1 MVTTVSSYT
10 ETRNRALM
18 GDGYDGVVR
27 VVVGNMYGTGVL
39 LFDGKAVLTAA
50 HLFNGS
56 NGSTGSTRVIFESR
70 NGVDTL
76 SSSQV
81 VIHPDYNITNNN
93 SDLALVWLSQDAPV
107 AAERFGIYRA
117 ANEVGQTFTMV
128 GYGTPGSGSGGTLSN
143 FNEAPVRVKAN
154 NQFDTDIAPL
164 DRFFSES
171 GQWEA
176 NKGKQLV
183 ADFDNGLSPNDALG
197 ALVATPGLGL
207 GNSEG
212 LISKGDSGGPAFI
225 GSLVAGIA
233 SYTGRLSASGAV
245 PDIDNTSNSS
255 FGEVAV
261 WQRVSVYQ
269 QWIDQALRMRYESPP
284 ASQAAVQK
292 TVTEG
297 NSGTAPVYFW
307 VQLNG
312 YRFDPNLIVSVDYK
326 TRNGSALA
334 GQDYLATQGT
344 LKIYPNESH
353 ALVLV
358 EIIAD
363 TTPEADETFYLD
375 VFNPI
380 NAGFGGGAVQ
390 LTAMRTIVN
399 DDGWFW
405 G

>member
-1 MVTTVSSYT
+1 
-10 ETRNRALM
+10 
-18 GDGYDGVVR
+18 
-27 VVVGNMYGTGVL
+27 
-39 LFDGKAVLTAA
+39 
-50 HLFNGS
+50 
-56 NGSTGSTRVIFESR
+56 
-70 NGVDTL
+70 
-76 SSSQV
+76 
-81 VIHPDYNITNNN
+81 
-93 SDLALVWLSQDAPV
+93 
-107 AAERFGIYRA
+107 
-117 ANEVGQTFTMV
+117 MV
-128 GYGTPGSGSGGTLSN
+128 GYGTPGSGSSGTLSN
-143 FNEAPVRVKAN
+143 FNEVPVRVKAN

-164 DRFFSES
+164 GRFFSES

-176 NKGKQLV
+176 NNGKQLV
-183 ADFDNGLSPNDALG
+183 ADFDNGLSQNDALG
-197 ALVATPGLGL
+197 ALVGITGLGL
-207 GNSEG
+207 GSSEG

-292 TVTEG
+292 TVSEG
-297 NSGTAPVYFW
+297 NSGTTPVYFW

-326 TRNGSALA
+326 TRNGTALS
-334 GQDYLATQGT
+334 GQDYIATQGT
-344 LKIYPNESH
+344 LKIYPNENH
-353 ALVLV
+353 ALVAV

-363 TTPEADETFYLD
+363 NLPEADETFYLD
-375 VFNPI
+375 VFNPV
-380 NAGFGGGAVQ
+380 NAGFGEGMVQ

>member
-10 ETRNRALM
+10 EVRNRALT

-50 HLFNGS
+50 HLFPGN
-56 NGSTGSTRVIFESR
+56 TGAANVIFETRSGLQSIAS
-70 NGVDTL
+70 N
-76 SSSQV
+76 QV
-81 VIHPDYNITNNN
+81 VINPDYSSVNNN
-93 SDLALVWLSQDAPV
+93 SDMALVWLSQDAPV

-117 ANEVGQTFTMV
+117 SNEVGQTFTMV
-128 GYGTPGSGSGGTLSN
+128 GYGTPGSGSSGTISN
-143 FNEAPVRVKAN
+143 FNEAPVRVKAS

-164 DRFFSES
+164 DRFFSEG

-176 NKGKQLV
+176 NNGKQLA
-183 ADFDNGLSPNDALG
+183 ADFDNGLSQNDALG
-197 ALVATPGLGL
+197 GLLGINGLGL
-207 GNSEG
+207 GSSEG

-233 SYTGRLSASGAV
+233 SYTGRLSSSGAV

-284 ASQAAVQK
+284 ATQSAVQK
-292 TVTEG
+292 TVNEG
-297 NSGTAPVYFW
+297 NSGTTPVYFW

-312 YRFDPNLIVSVDYK
+312 YRIDPNIIVSVDYK
-326 TRNGSALA
+326 TRNGTALA
-334 GQDYLATQGT
+334 GQDYIATQGT
-344 LKIYPNESH
+344 LKIYPNEDH

-363 TTPEADETFYLD
+363 TVPEADETFYLD
-375 VFNPI
+375 VFNPV
-380 NAGFGGGAVQ
+380 NAGFGDGLEQ
-390 LTAMRTIVN
+390 LTAVRTIVN
-399 DDGWFW
+399 DDPWFW

>member
-1 MVTTVSSYT
+1 MVTTVTPYT
-10 ETRNRALM
+10 EVRNRALI

-56 NGSTGSTRVIFESR
+56 NGSANVIFESR
-70 NGVDTL
+70 NGVQTIP
-76 SSSQV
+76 SSQV
-81 VIHPDYNITNNN
+81 VINPDYNSVNNN
-93 SDLALVWLSQDAPV
+93 SDMALVWLSQDAPV

-117 ANEVGQTFTMV
+117 GNEVGQTFTMV
-128 GYGTPGSGSGGTLSN
+128 GYGTPGLGSSGTISD
-143 FNEAPVRVKAN
+143 FKDAPVRVKAN

-176 NKGKQLV
+176 NNGKKLV
-183 ADFDNGLSPNDALG
+183 ADFDNGVSLNDALG
-197 ALVATPGLGL
+197 ALVGISGLGL
-207 GNSEG
+207 GTSEG

-225 GSLVAGIA
+225 GNLVAGTA
-233 SYTGRLSASGAV
+233 SYTSRLSASGAL
-245 PDIDNTSNSS
+245 PDIDNSNNSS

-269 QWIDQALRMRYESPP
+269 QWIDQAMRLRYETPP
-284 ASQAAVQK
+284 ATQAAVQK

-297 NSGTAPVYFW
+297 NSGTTPVYFW

-312 YRFDPNLIVSVDYK
+312 YRLDPSEVVSVDYK
-326 TRNGSALA
+326 TRNGTALS
-334 GQDYLATQGT
+334 GQDYIATQGT
-344 LKIYPNESH
+344 LKIYPNEAH
-353 ALVLV
+353 ALVAV

-363 TTPEADETFYLD
+363 TVPELDETFYLD
-375 VFNPI
+375 VFNPV
-380 NAGFGGGAVQ
+380 NAVFGEGLVQ
-390 LTAMRTIVN
+390 LTAVRTIVN
-399 DDGWFW
+399 DDAWFW

>member
-1 MVTTVSSYT
+1 MVTTVSPYT
-10 ETRNRALM
+10 EARNRALT

-27 VVVGNMYGTGVL
+27 VLVGNMYGSGVL

-56 NGSTGSTRVIFESR
+56 NGAANVIFETQS
-70 NGVDTL
+70 GVQTIA
-76 SSSQV
+76 SSQV
-81 VIHPDYNITNNN
+81 VVNPDYSSVNNN

-117 ANEVGQTFTMV
+117 SSEVGQSFTMV
-128 GYGTPGSGSGGTLSN
+128 GYGTPGLGSSGALSN
-143 FNEAPVRVKAN
+143 FNEVPVRVKAS

-164 DRFFSES
+164 NRFFSES

-176 NKGKQLV
+176 NNGKQLA
-183 ADFDNGLSPNDALG
+183 ADFDNGLSQNDALG
-197 ALVATPGLGL
+197 GLVGINDLGL
-207 GNSEG
+207 GRSEG

-233 SYTGRLSASGAV
+233 SYTGRLSTTGSV

-269 QWIDQALRMRYESPP
+269 QWIDQAMRLRYESPP
-284 ASQAAVQK
+284 ATEAALQK
-292 TVTEG
+292 TVNEG
-297 NSGTAPVYFW
+297 NSGTTPVYFW

-312 YRFDPNLIVSVDYK
+312 YRIDPNIIVSVDYK
-326 TRNGSALA
+326 TRNGTALS
-334 GQDYLATQGT
+334 GQDYIATQGT

-363 TTPEADETFYLD
+363 TLPELDETFYLD
-375 VFNPI
+375 VFNPV
-380 NAGFGGGAVQ
+380 NAGFGEGLVQ

-399 DDGWFW
+399 DDPWFW

>member
-10 ETRNRALM
+10 EARNLVLT

-27 VVVGNMYGTGVL
+27 VVVGNMYGSGVL

-56 NGSTGSTRVIFESR
+56 SGAANVIFETQSS
-70 NGVDTL
+70 VQTIA
-76 SSSQV
+76 SSQV
-81 VIHPDYNITNNN
+81 VVNPDYNSVNNN
-93 SDLALVWLSQDAPV
+93 SDMALVWLSKDAPI

-117 ANEVGQTFTMV
+117 SNEVGQSFTMV
-128 GYGTPGSGSGGTLSN
+128 GYGTPGLGSLGTLSN
-143 FNEAPVRVKAN
+143 FNASPLRVKAN

-164 DRFFSES
+164 NRFFSES

-176 NKGKQLV
+176 NNGKQLA
-183 ADFDNGLSPNDALG
+183 ADFDNGLSLNDALG
-197 ALVATPGLGL
+197 GLVGINGLGL
-207 GNSEG
+207 GSSEG

-233 SYTGRLSASGAV
+233 SYTGRLSSSGAV
-245 PDIDNTSNSS
+245 PDIDSTSNSS
-255 FGEVAV
+255 FGEVAA

-269 QWIDQALRMRYESPP
+269 QWIDQAMRLRYESPP
-284 ASQAAVQK
+284 ATQTAVQK
-292 TVTEG
+292 TVYEG
-297 NSGTAPVYFW
+297 NSGTTPVYFW

-312 YRFDPNLIVSVDYK
+312 YRIDPNMIVSVDYT
-326 TRNGSALA
+326 TRNGTALS
-334 GQDYLATQGT
+334 GQDYIATQGT

-353 ALVLV
+353 ALILV
-358 EIIAD
+358 EMIAD
-363 TTPEADETFYLD
+363 TVPELDETFYLD
-375 VFNPI
+375 VFNPV
-380 NAGFGGGAVQ
+380 NAGFGEGLVQ

-399 DDGWFW
+399 EDPWFW

>member
-1 MVTTVSSYT
+1 MVTTVTSYT
-10 ETRNRALM
+10 LLRNRALI

-27 VVVGNMYGTGVL
+27 VVVNNMYGSGVL

-50 HLFNGS
+50 HIFSGIV
-56 NGSTGSTRVIFESR
+56 GTAKVIFETR
-70 NGVDTL
+70 NGVETIA
-76 SSSQV
+76 SSQV
-81 VIHPDYNITNNN
+81 VINPDYDSANNN

-107 AAERFGIYRA
+107 VAERFGIYRA
-117 ANEVGQTFTMV
+117 SNEFGQTFTLV
-128 GYGTPGSGSGGTLSN
+128 GYGTPGSGSTGTLSN
-143 FNEAPVRVKAN
+143 FNEMPVRLKAN
-154 NQFDTDIAPL
+154 NQFDIDIAPL
-164 DRFFSES
+164 GKFFSES

-176 NKGKQLV
+176 NNDKQLV
-183 ADFDNGLSPNDALG
+183 ADFDNGLSSNDALG
-197 ALVATPGLGL
+197 ALAGISGLGL
-207 GNSEG
+207 GSSEG

-225 GSLVAGIA
+225 GNLVAGIA
-233 SYTGRLSASGAV
+233 SYTGRLSESGAV

-261 WQRVSVYQ
+261 WQRLSVYQ

-284 ASQAAVQK
+284 TSQTTVHK
-292 TVTEG
+292 TVNEG
-297 NSGTAPVYFW
+297 NSGTTPVYFW
-307 VQLNG
+307 VQFNG

-326 TRNGSALA
+326 TRNGSASA
-334 GQDYLATQGT
+334 GQDYIATQGT
-344 LKIYPNESH
+344 LKIYPNENH

-363 TTPEADETFYLD
+363 SMPEADETFYLD

-380 NAGFGGGAVQ
+380 NAGFGEGAVQ

>member
-56 NGSTGSTRVIFESR
+56 AGSARVIFESR
-70 NGVDTL
+70 NGVDNL

-128 GYGTPGSGSGGTLSN
+128 GYGTPGSGSSGTLSN

-183 ADFDNGLSPNDALG
+183 ADFDNGLGLNDALSI
-197 ALVATPGLGL
+197 LVGINGLGL
-207 GNSEG
+207 GSSEG

-225 GSLVAGIA
+225 GNLVAGIA
-233 SYTGRLSASGAV
+233 SYTGRLTTSGAV
-245 PDIDNTSNSS
+245 PDIDNTGNSS

-297 NSGTAPVYFW
+297 NSGTSPVYFW

-344 LKIYPNESH
+344 LKIYPNENH

>member
-1 MVTTVSSYT
+1 MVTTVTSYT
-10 ETRNRALM
+10 EVRNRALIA
-18 GDGYDGVVR
+18 DGYDGVVR

-56 NGSTGSTRVIFESR
+56 SGAANVIFETRS
-70 NGVDTL
+70 GAQTIA
-76 SSSQV
+76 SSQV
-81 VIHPDYNITNNN
+81 VINPDYNSTNNN

-107 AAERFGIYRA
+107 AAERFGIYRKS
-117 ANEVGQTFTMV
+117 NELGQTFTMV
-128 GYGTPGSGSGGTLSN
+128 GYGTPGSGSSGTLSN
-143 FNEAPVRVKAN
+143 FNEVPVRVKAN
-154 NQFDTDIAPL
+154 NQFDTDIASL

-176 NKGKQLV
+176 NNGKQLA
-183 ADFDNGLSPNDALG
+183 ADFDNGLSQNDALG
-197 ALVATPGLGL
+197 RLVGIDGLGL
-207 GNSEG
+207 GSSEG

-233 SYTGRLSASGAV
+233 SYTGRLSAPGAV
-245 PDIDNTSNSS
+245 PDIDSTSNSS

-261 WQRVSVYQ
+261 WQRLSVYQ
-269 QWIDQALRMRYESPP
+269 QWIDQALRICYESPP

-297 NSGTAPVYFW
+297 NSGTTPVYFW

-326 TRNGSALA
+326 TRNGTALS

-344 LKIYPNESH
+344 LKIYPNENH

-363 TTPEADETFYLD
+363 TVPEADETFYLD

-380 NAGFGGGAVQ
+380 NAGFGEGVVQ
-390 LTAMRTIVN
+390 LTAVRTIVN

>member
-10 ETRNRALM
+10 EVRNRALI
-18 GDGYDGVVR
+18 GDGYDGVVK
-27 VVVGNMYGTGVL
+27 VVVGSMYGTGVL

-50 HLFNGS
+50 HLFSGN
-56 NGSTGSTRVIFESR
+56 TGAANVIFETRS
-70 NGVDTL
+70 GVQ
-76 SSSQV
+76 SIASSQV
-81 VIHPDYNITNNN
+81 VINPDYSSVNSN
-93 SDLALVWLSQDAPV
+93 SDMALVWLSQDAPV

-117 ANEVGQTFTMV
+117 SNEVGQTFTMV
-128 GYGTPGSGSGGTLSN
+128 GYGTPGSGSSGTISN

-176 NKGKQLV
+176 NNGKQLA
-183 ADFDNGLSPNDALG
+183 ADFDNGLSQNDALG
-197 ALVATPGLGL
+197 GLLGINGLGL
-207 GNSEG
+207 GSSEG

-233 SYTGRLSASGAV
+233 SYTGRLSSSGAV

-269 QWIDQALRMRYESPP
+269 QWIDQALRIRYESPP
-284 ASQAAVQK
+284 ATQSAVQK
-292 TVTEG
+292 TVNEG
-297 NSGTAPVYFW
+297 NSGTTPVYFW

-312 YRFDPNLIVSVDYK
+312 YRIDPNIIVSVDYK
-326 TRNGSALA
+326 TRNGTALA
-334 GQDYLATQGT
+334 VQDYIATQGT
-344 LKIYPNESH
+344 LKIYPNEDH

-363 TTPEADETFYLD
+363 TVPEADETFYLD
-375 VFNPI
+375 VFNPV
-380 NAGFGGGAVQ
+380 NAGFGDGLVQ
-390 LTAMRTIVN
+390 LTAVRTIVN
-399 DDGWFW
+399 DDPWFW

>member
-1 MVTTVSSYT
+1 MVTTVTSHT
-10 ETRNRALM
+10 EVRNRALI

-27 VVVGNMYGTGVL
+27 VVVGNMYGSGVL

-56 NGSTGSTRVIFESR
+56 AGTAKVIFESR
-70 NGVDTL
+70 NGVETL

-81 VIHPDYNITNNN
+81 VINPDYNSINNN
-93 SDLALVWLSQDAPV
+93 SDLALVWLSQDAPL

-117 ANEVGQTFTMV
+117 SNEVGQTFTMV
-128 GYGTPGSGSGGTLSN
+128 GYGTPGSGSSGTLSN
-143 FNEAPVRVKAN
+143 FNEVPVRIKAN

-176 NKGKQLV
+176 NNGKQLA
-183 ADFDNGLSPNDALG
+183 ADFDNGLSLNDVLG
-197 ALVATPGLGL
+197 ALIGTTGLGL
-207 GNSEG
+207 GSSEG

-225 GSLVAGIA
+225 GSLVAGSA
-233 SYTGRLSASGAV
+233 SYTGRLSASGAM

-269 QWIDQALRMRYESPP
+269 QWIDQAMRLRYESPP

-292 TVTEG
+292 TVNEG
-297 NSGTAPVYFW
+297 NSGTTPVYFW

-326 TRNGSALA
+326 TRNGTALS
-334 GQDYLATQGT
+334 GQDYIATQGT
-344 LKIYPNESH
+344 LKIYPNENH

-363 TTPEADETFYLD
+363 AVPELDETFYLD
-375 VFNPI
+375 VFNPV
-380 NAGFGGGAVQ
+380 NAVFGEGLVQ
-390 LTAMRTIVN
+390 LTAVRTIVN

>member
-10 ETRNRALM
+10 EARNRALI

-50 HLFNGS
+50 HLFNDSSGS
-56 NGSTGSTRVIFESR
+56 ANVIFESR
-70 NGVDTL
+70 SGVQTIA
-76 SSSQV
+76 SSQV
-81 VIHPDYNITNNN
+81 VINPDYNNVNNN
-93 SDLALVWLSQDAPV
+93 SDMALVWLSQDAPV

-117 ANEVGQTFTMV
+117 GNEVGQTFTMV
-128 GYGTPGSGSGGTLSN
+128 GYGTPGSGNSGTLSD
-143 FNEAPVRVKAN
+143 FKEVPVRVKAN
-154 NQFDTDIAPL
+154 NQFDSDIAPL
-164 DRFFSES
+164 NRFFSES
-171 GQWEA
+171 GQWET
-176 NKGKQLV
+176 NNGKQLV
-183 ADFDNGLSPNDALG
+183 ADFDNGVSANDALG
-197 ALVATPGLGL
+197 ALVGINGLGL
-207 GNSEG
+207 GSSEG
-212 LISKGDSGGPAFI
+212 LISKGDSGGPALL

-269 QWIDQALRMRYESPP
+269 QWIDQAMRLRYESPP
-284 ASQAAVQK
+284 ATQAAVQK
-292 TVTEG
+292 TVNEG
-297 NSGTAPVYFW
+297 NSGTTPVYFW

-312 YRFDPNLIVSVDYK
+312 YRIDPNIIVSVDYK
-326 TRNGSALA
+326 TRNGTALS
-334 GQDYLATQGT
+334 GQDYIATQGT

-353 ALVLV
+353 ALVAV

-363 TTPEADETFYLD
+363 IVPELDETFYLD
-375 VFNPI
+375 VFNPV
-380 NAGFGGGAVQ
+380 NAGFGEGLVQ
-390 LTAMRTIVN
+390 LTAVRTIVN

>member
-10 ETRNRALM
+10 EVRNRALT

-50 HLFNGS
+50 HLFSGN
-56 NGSTGSTRVIFESR
+56 TGAANVIFETRSGLQSIAS
-70 NGVDTL
+70 N
-76 SSSQV
+76 QV
-81 VIHPDYNITNNN
+81 VINPDYSSVNNN
-93 SDLALVWLSQDAPV
+93 SDMALVWLSQDAPV

-117 ANEVGQTFTMV
+117 SNEVGQTFTMV
-128 GYGTPGSGSGGTLSN
+128 GYGTPGSGSSGTISN
-143 FNEAPVRVKAN
+143 FNEAPVRVKAS

-164 DRFFSES
+164 DRFFSEG

-176 NKGKQLV
+176 NNGKQLA
-183 ADFDNGLSPNDALG
+183 ADFDNGLSQNDALG
-197 ALVATPGLGL
+197 GLLGINGLGL
-207 GNSEG
+207 GSSEG

-233 SYTGRLSASGAV
+233 SYTGRLSSSGAV

-284 ASQAAVQK
+284 ATQSAVQK
-292 TVTEG
+292 TVNEG
-297 NSGTAPVYFW
+297 NSGTTPVYFW

-312 YRFDPNLIVSVDYK
+312 YRIDPNIIVSVDYK
-326 TRNGSALA
+326 TRNGTALA
-334 GQDYLATQGT
+334 GQDYIATQGT
-344 LKIYPNESH
+344 LKIYPNEDH

-363 TTPEADETFYLD
+363 TVPEADETFYLD
-375 VFNPI
+375 VFNPV
-380 NAGFGGGAVQ
+380 NAGFGDGLEQ
-390 LTAMRTIVN
+390 LTAVRTIVN
-399 DDGWFW
+399 DDPWFW

>member
-10 ETRNRALM
+10 EVRNRALI

-50 HLFNGS
+50 HLFSGN
-56 NGSTGSTRVIFESR
+56 TGAANVIFETRSGLQSIAF
-70 NGVDTL
+70 N
-76 SSSQV
+76 QV
-81 VIHPDYNITNNN
+81 VINPDYSSVNNN
-93 SDLALVWLSQDAPV
+93 SDMALVWLSQDAPV

-117 ANEVGQTFTMV
+117 SNEVGQTFTMV
-128 GYGTPGSGSGGTLSN
+128 GYGTPGSGSSGTISN

-176 NKGKQLV
+176 NNGKQLA
-183 ADFDNGLSPNDALG
+183 ADFDNGLSQNDALG
-197 ALVATPGLGL
+197 GLIGINGLGL
-207 GNSEG
+207 GSSEG

-233 SYTGRLSASGAV
+233 SYTGRLSSSGAV

-269 QWIDQALRMRYESPP
+269 QWIDQAIRMRYESPP
-284 ASQAAVQK
+284 ATQSAVQK
-292 TVTEG
+292 TVNEG
-297 NSGTAPVYFW
+297 NSGTTPMYFW

-312 YRFDPNLIVSVDYK
+312 YRIDPNIIVSVDYK
-326 TRNGSALA
+326 TRNGTALA
-334 GQDYLATQGT
+334 GQDYIATQGT
-344 LKIYPNESH
+344 LKIYPNEDH

-363 TTPEADETFYLD
+363 TVPEADETFYLD
-375 VFNPI
+375 VFNPV
-380 NAGFGGGAVQ
+380 NAVFGDGLVQ
-390 LTAMRTIVN
+390 LTAVRTIVN
-399 DDGWFW
+399 DDPWFW

>member
-1 MVTTVSSYT
+1 MVTTVTSYT
-10 ETRNRALM
+10 EVRNRALI

-27 VVVGNMYGTGVL
+27 VVVGNMYGSGVL

-56 NGSTGSTRVIFESR
+56 AGTAKVIFESR
-70 NGVDTL
+70 NGVETL
-76 SSSQV
+76 TSSQV
-81 VIHPDYNITNNN
+81 VINPDYNSINNN

-128 GYGTPGSGSGGTLSN
+128 GYGTPGSGSSGTLSN
-143 FNEAPVRVKAN
+143 FNEVPVRVKAN
-154 NQFDTDIAPL
+154 NQFDSDVAPL

-176 NKGKQLV
+176 NNGKQLV
-183 ADFDNGLSPNDALG
+183 ADFDNGVSLNDALG
-197 ALVATPGLGL
+197 SLVGINGLGL
-207 GNSEG
+207 GSSEG

-245 PDIDNTSNSS
+245 PDIDNTSDSS

-269 QWIDQALRMRYESPP
+269 QWIDQAMRLRYESPP
-284 ASQAAVQK
+284 ATQAAVQK
-292 TVTEG
+292 TVNEG
-297 NSGTAPVYFW
+297 NSGTTPVYFW

-312 YRFDPNLIVSVDYK
+312 YRLDPNLIVSVDYK
-326 TRNGSALA
+326 TRNGTALS
-334 GQDYLATQGT
+334 GQDYIATQGT

-353 ALVLV
+353 ALVVV

-363 TTPEADETFYLD
+363 IVPELDETFYLD
-375 VFNPI
+375 VFNPV
-380 NAGFGGGAVQ
+380 NAGFGEGLVQ
-390 LTAMRTIVN
+390 LTAVRTIVN

>member
-1 MVTTVSSYT
+1 
-10 ETRNRALM
+10 
-18 GDGYDGVVR
+18 
-27 VVVGNMYGTGVL
+27 VVVNP
-39 LFDGKAVLTAA
+39 
-50 HLFNGS
+50 
-56 NGSTGSTRVIFESR
+56 E
-70 NGVDTL
+70 
-76 SSSQV
+76 
-81 VIHPDYNITNNN
+81 YNSFNNN
-93 SDLALVWLSQDAPV
+93 SDLALIWLSQDAPV
-107 AAERFGIYRA
+107 AAERFGIYRTS
-117 ANEVGQTFTMV
+117 NEVGQSFSLV
-128 GYGTPGSGSGGTLSN
+128 GYGTPGSGSTGTLGN
-143 FNEAPVRVKAN
+143 FPQVPVRVKAN
-154 NQFDTDIAPL
+154 NQFDTDVEAIGQ
-164 DRFFSES
+164 FFSES
-171 GQWEA
+171 GQWEV

-197 ALVATPGLGL
+197 ALAATPGLGL

-233 SYTGRLSASGAV
+233 SYTGRLSSSGVV

-269 QWIDQALRMRYESPP
+269 QWIDQVLRMRYESPP

-292 TVTEG
+292 TVIEG
-297 NSGTAPVYFW
+297 NDGTTPVYFW
-307 VQLNG
+307 VQFNG

-344 LKIYPNESH
+344 LKIYPNENN

-358 EIIAD
+358 DIIAD
-363 TTPEADETFYLD
+363 TAPEADETFYLD

-380 NAGFGGGAVQ
+380 NAGFGEGAVQ

>member
-10 ETRNRALM
+10 EVRNRALK

-27 VVVGNMYGTGVL
+27 VVVCNMYGSGVL

-50 HLFNGS
+50 HLFDSSSGTAN
-56 NGSTGSTRVIFESR
+56 VIFETQS
-70 NGVDTL
+70 GLQTIT
-76 SSSQV
+76 SSQV
-81 VIHPDYNITNNN
+81 VINPYYNRINNN
-93 SDLALVWLSQDAPV
+93 SDMALMWLSEDAPL

-117 ANEVGQTFTMV
+117 SNEVGQSFTIV
-128 GYGTPGSGSGGTLSN
+128 GYGTPGLGSSGTLNN
-143 FNEAPVRVKAN
+143 FNASPVRVKAS

-164 DRFFSES
+164 NRFFSES

-176 NKGKQLV
+176 NNGKQLA
-183 ADFDNGLSPNDALG
+183 ADFDNGLSQNDALG
-197 ALVATPGLGL
+197 GLVGINGLGL

-233 SYTGRLSASGAV
+233 SYTGRLSTTGTV

-269 QWIDQALRMRYESPP
+269 QWIDQAMRLHYESPP
-284 ASQAAVQK
+284 ATQTAVQK
-292 TVTEG
+292 TVNEG
-297 NSGTAPVYFW
+297 KSGTTPVYFW

-312 YRFDPNLIVSVDYK
+312 YRIDPNIIVSVDYK
-326 TRNGSALA
+326 TRNGTALS
-334 GQDYLATQGT
+334 GQDYIATQGT

-363 TTPEADETFYLD
+363 TLPELDETFYLD
-375 VFNPI
+375 VFNPV
-380 NAGFGGGAVQ
+380 NAGFGEGLVQ

-399 DDGWFW
+399 DDPWFW

>member
-1 MVTTVSSYT
+1 MVTTVTSYT
-10 ETRNRALM
+10 LLRNRALI

-27 VVVGNMYGTGVL
+27 VVLNNMYGSGVL

-50 HLFNGS
+50 HIFSGIV
-56 NGSTGSTRVIFESR
+56 GTAKVIFETR
-70 NGVDTL
+70 NGVETIA
-76 SSSQV
+76 SSQV
-81 VIHPDYNITNNN
+81 VINPDYDSANNN

-107 AAERFGIYRA
+107 VAERFGIYRA
-117 ANEVGQTFTMV
+117 SNEFGQTFTLV
-128 GYGTPGSGSGGTLSN
+128 GYGTPGSGSTGTLSN
-143 FNEAPVRVKAN
+143 FNEMPVRLKAN
-154 NQFDTDIAPL
+154 NQFDIDIAPL
-164 DRFFSES
+164 GKFFSES

-176 NKGKQLV
+176 NNDKQLV
-183 ADFDNGLSPNDALG
+183 ADFDNGLSSNDALG
-197 ALVATPGLGL
+197 ALAGISGLGL
-207 GNSEG
+207 GSSEG

-225 GSLVAGIA
+225 GNLVAGIA
-233 SYTGRLSASGAV
+233 SYTGRLSESGAV

-261 WQRVSVYQ
+261 WQRLSVYQ

-284 ASQAAVQK
+284 TSQTTVHK
-292 TVTEG
+292 TVNEG
-297 NSGTAPVYFW
+297 NSGTTPVYFW
-307 VQLNG
+307 VQFNG

-326 TRNGSALA
+326 TRNGSASA
-334 GQDYLATQGT
+334 GQDYIATQGT
-344 LKIYPNESH
+344 LKIYPNENH

-363 TTPEADETFYLD
+363 SMPEADETFYLD

-380 NAGFGGGAVQ
+380 NAGFGEGAVQ

>member
-1 MVTTVSSYT
+1 MVTTVTSYT
-10 ETRNRALM
+10 LLRNRALI

-27 VVVGNMYGTGVL
+27 VVLNNMYGSGVL

-50 HLFNGS
+50 HIFSGIV
-56 NGSTGSTRVIFESR
+56 GTAKVIFETR
-70 NGVDTL
+70 NGVETIA
-76 SSSQV
+76 SSQV
-81 VIHPDYNITNNN
+81 VINPDYNSANNN

-107 AAERFGIYRA
+107 VAERFGIYRA
-117 ANEVGQTFTMV
+117 SNEFGQTFTLV
-128 GYGTPGSGSGGTLSN
+128 GYGTPGSGSTGTLSN
-143 FNEAPVRVKAN
+143 FNEMPVRLKAN
-154 NQFDTDIAPL
+154 NQFDIDIAPL
-164 DRFFSES
+164 GKFFSES

-176 NKGKQLV
+176 NNDKQLV
-183 ADFDNGLSPNDALG
+183 ADFDNGLSSNDALG
-197 ALVATPGLGL
+197 ALAGISGLGL
-207 GNSEG
+207 GSSEG

-225 GSLVAGIA
+225 GNLVAGIA
-233 SYTGRLSASGAV
+233 SYTGRLSESGAV

-261 WQRVSVYQ
+261 WQRLSVYQ

-284 ASQAAVQK
+284 TSQTTVHK
-292 TVTEG
+292 TVNEG
-297 NSGTAPVYFW
+297 NSGTTPVYFW
-307 VQLNG
+307 VQFNG

-326 TRNGSALA
+326 TRNGSASA
-334 GQDYLATQGT
+334 GQDYIATQGT
-344 LKIYPNESH
+344 LKIYPNENH

-363 TTPEADETFYLD
+363 SMPEADETFYLD

-380 NAGFGGGAVQ
+380 NAGFGEGAVQ

>member
-10 ETRNRALM
+10 EVRNRALK

-27 VVVGNMYGTGVL
+27 VVVGNMYGSGVL

-50 HLFNGS
+50 HLFDSSSGAAK
-56 NGSTGSTRVIFESR
+56 VIFETQS
-70 NGVDTL
+70 GLQTITT
-76 SSSQV
+76 SQV
-81 VIHPDYNITNNN
+81 VINPDYNSVNNN
-93 SDLALVWLSQDAPV
+93 SDMALVWLSEDAPL

-117 ANEVGQTFTMV
+117 SNEVGQSFTMV
-128 GYGTPGSGSGGTLSN
+128 GYGTPGLGSSGTLNN
-143 FNEAPVRVKAN
+143 FNASPVRVKAS

-164 DRFFSES
+164 NRFFSES

-176 NKGKQLV
+176 NNGKQLA
-183 ADFDNGLSPNDALG
+183 ADFDNGLSQNDALG
-197 ALVATPGLGL
+197 GLVGINGLGL

-233 SYTGRLSASGAV
+233 SYTGRLSTTGTV

-269 QWIDQALRMRYESPP
+269 QWIDQAMRLRYESPP
-284 ASQAAVQK
+284 ATQAAVQK
-292 TVTEG
+292 TVNEG
-297 NSGTAPVYFW
+297 NSGTTPVYFW

-312 YRFDPNLIVSVDYK
+312 YRIDPNIIVSVEYK
-326 TRNGSALA
+326 TRNGTALS
-334 GQDYLATQGT
+334 GQDYIATQGT

-363 TTPEADETFYLD
+363 TLPELDETFYLD
-375 VFNPI
+375 VFNPV
-380 NAGFGGGAVQ
+380 NAGFGEGLVQ
-390 LTAMRTIVN
+390 LTATRTIVN
-399 DDGWFW
+399 DDPWFW

>member
-1 MVTTVSSYT
+1 MVTTVTSHT
-10 ETRNRALM
+10 EVRNRALI

-27 VVVGNMYGTGVL
+27 VVVGNMYGSGVL

-50 HLFNGS
+50 HLFNSSSGAA
-56 NGSTGSTRVIFESR
+56 NVIFETQS
-70 NGVDTL
+70 GVQ
-76 SSSQV
+76 SIASSQV
-81 VIHPDYNITNNN
+81 VVNPDYNSVNNN

-117 ANEVGQTFTMV
+117 SSEVGQSFTMV
-128 GYGTPGSGSGGTLSN
+128 GYGTPGLGSSGALSN
-143 FNEAPVRVKAN
+143 FNAAPVRVKAN

-164 DRFFSES
+164 NRFFSES

-176 NKGKQLV
+176 NNGKQLA
-183 ADFDNGLSPNDALG
+183 ADFDNGLSLNDVLG
-197 ALVATPGLGL
+197 ALIGTTGLGL
-207 GNSEG
+207 GSSEG

-233 SYTGRLSASGAV
+233 SYTGRLSASGAM

-269 QWIDQALRMRYESPP
+269 QWIDQAMRLRYESPP

-292 TVTEG
+292 TVNEG
-297 NSGTAPVYFW
+297 NSGTTPVYFW

-326 TRNGSALA
+326 TRNGTALS
-334 GQDYLATQGT
+334 GQDYIATQGT
-344 LKIYPNESH
+344 LKIYPNENH

-363 TTPEADETFYLD
+363 AVPELDETFYLD
-375 VFNPI
+375 VFNPV
-380 NAGFGGGAVQ
+380 NAVFGEGLVQ
-390 LTAMRTIVN
+390 LTAVRTIVN

>member
-1 MVTTVSSYT
+1 MVTTATSYT
-10 ETRNRALM
+10 LLRNRALI

-27 VVVGNMYGTGVL
+27 VVINNMYGSGVL
-39 LFDGKAVLTAA
+39 LFDGKVVLTAA
-50 HLFNGS
+50 HLFSGIA
-56 NGSTGSTRVIFESR
+56 GTAKVIFETR
-70 NGVDTL
+70 NGVETIA
-76 SSSQV
+76 SSQV
-81 VIHPDYNITNNN
+81 VINPDYNSANNN

-107 AAERFGIYRA
+107 VAERFGIYRA
-117 ANEVGQTFTMV
+117 SNEFGQTFTLV
-128 GYGTPGSGSGGTLSN
+128 GYGTPGSGSTGTLSN
-143 FNEAPVRVKAN
+143 FNEMPVRLKAN
-154 NQFDTDIAPL
+154 NQFDIDIAPL
-164 DRFFSES
+164 GKFFSES

-176 NKGKQLV
+176 NNDKQLV
-183 ADFDNGLSPNDALG
+183 ADFDNGLSSNDALG
-197 ALVATPGLGL
+197 ALAGISGLGL
-207 GNSEG
+207 GSSEG

-225 GSLVAGIA
+225 GNLVAGIA
-233 SYTGRLSASGAV
+233 SYTGRLSESGAV

-261 WQRVSVYQ
+261 WQRLSVYQ

-284 ASQAAVQK
+284 TSQTTVHK
-292 TVTEG
+292 TVNEG
-297 NSGTAPVYFW
+297 NSGTTPVYFW
-307 VQLNG
+307 VQFNG

-326 TRNGSALA
+326 TRNGSASA
-334 GQDYLATQGT
+334 GQDYIATQGT
-344 LKIYPNESH
+344 LKIYPNENH

-363 TTPEADETFYLD
+363 SMPEADETFYLD

-380 NAGFGGGAVQ
+380 NAGFGEGAVQ

>member
-1 MVTTVSSYT
+1 MVTTVTSHT
-10 ETRNRALM
+10 EVRNRALI

-27 VVVGNMYGTGVL
+27 VVVGNMYGSGVL

-56 NGSTGSTRVIFESR
+56 AGTAKVIFESR
-70 NGVDTL
+70 NGVETL

-81 VIHPDYNITNNN
+81 VINPDYNSINNN
-93 SDLALVWLSQDAPV
+93 SDLALVWLSQDAPL

-117 ANEVGQTFTMV
+117 SNEV
-128 GYGTPGSGSGGTLSN
+128 
-143 FNEAPVRVKAN
+143 PVRIKAN

-176 NKGKQLV
+176 NNGKQLA
-183 ADFDNGLSPNDALG
+183 ADFDNGLSLNDVLG
-197 ALVATPGLGL
+197 ALIGTTGLGL
-207 GNSEG
+207 GSSEG

-233 SYTGRLSASGAV
+233 SYTGRLSASGAM

-269 QWIDQALRMRYESPP
+269 QWIDQAMRLRYESPP

-292 TVTEG
+292 TVNEG
-297 NSGTAPVYFW
+297 NSGTTPVYFW

-326 TRNGSALA
+326 TRNGTALS
-334 GQDYLATQGT
+334 GQDYIATQGT
-344 LKIYPNESH
+344 LKIYPNENH

-363 TTPEADETFYLD
+363 AVPELDETFYLD
-375 VFNPI
+375 VFNPV
-380 NAGFGGGAVQ
+380 NAVFGEGLVQ
-390 LTAMRTIVN
+390 LTAVRTIVN